1 MKPDYS
7 LPQDRPIGPS
17 LIIEMSVRIMIPF
30 IQLFSLYVIAH
41 GHYSPGG
48 GFQGGV
54 ALASGMVLLLLCQGH
69 ERLHRLFPVK
79 NISLLEAAGFLAFLA
94 AGIAGLIAGKGF
106 LADFLPSSVFS
117 ENAIPGGGII
127 LILNIIIGLKVGAGI
142 TLICVYLFI
151 EEESE

>member
-1 MKPDYS
+1 MKKTDILDFIS
-7 LPQDRPIGPS
+7 RKLA
-17 LIIEMSVRIMIPF
+17 PF
-30 IQLFSLYVIAH
+30 IILFGFYLVTF
-41 GHYSPGG
+41 GHLSPGG

-69 ERLHRLFPVK
+69 ERLHQLFPVK
-79 NISLLEAAGFLAFLA
+79 NISLLEAAGFLTFLA

-106 LADFLPSSVFS
+106 LADFLPSSGFS
-117 ENAIPGGGII
+117 SSTIPGGGII